1 MSKIVFSNAR
11 AWRYLMTAIGKIIEE
26 GVLRFTE
33 EGVTLRAMDPSHIV
47 MVDLNMPRAVF
58 EEYEVSGV
66 RNVGINFND
75 LVKIL
80 RRATKNDRL
89 GLELRGEKIA
99 IMFLGSSE
107 RTFVLP
113 TLSISEEKL
122 PEPRIPFKV
131 SVRITSSTFRDVL
144 KDIDPIAESLKFV
157 CEEGMLK
164 IIGKGS
170 RGEAEIILTEESGAL
185 VDLSVEEKAEASY
198 SIEYFKNIVPAS
210 QASDTTTIKFATNMP
225 CRLDFELAGGGR
237 LTFYI
242 APRVD

>member
-1 MSKIVFSNAR
+1 MSRIVFSDAR

-33 EGVTLRAMDPSHIV
+33 KGVTLRAMDPSHIV
-47 MVDLNMPRAVF
+47 MVDLSMPRAVF
-58 EEYEVSGV
+58 EEYEISGV
-66 RNVGINFND
+66 KNVGINFND

-89 GLELRGEKIA
+89 GLELREEKIA
-99 IMFLGSSE
+99 VMFLGSSE
-107 RTFVLP
+107 RMFVLP

-131 SVRITSSTFRDVL
+131 SARITSSTFRDVL
-144 KDIDPIAESLKFV
+144 KDVDPVAETLKFV
-157 CEEGMLK
+157 CEKGVFK
-164 IIGKGS
+164 VIGKGS
-170 RGEAEIILTEESGAL
+170 RGEAEVVLTEESGAL
-185 VDLSVEEKAEASY
+185 IDLSVEEKAEASY

-225 CRLDFELAGGGR
+225 CRLDFELVGEGR